1 MISSQDGDIFGIWQ
15 GTYDHITEIM
25 DGRIRSIY
33 HKCTTTADKAHICLQ
48 ILLNDIPVG
57 DFAVMGKQF
66 IALQ

>member
-1 MISSQDGDIFGIWQ
+1 MISPQDGDIFGWGLMI
-15 GTYDHITEIM
+15 ISLKCI
-25 DGRIRSIY
+25 IY

-57 DFAVMGKQF
+57 DLKVMGTQF